1 MKTSVLFAM
10 SLDLLREFGYDQKQ
24 ALKENPWHSL
34 NLERDTKSDGDD
46 DEFGDFE
53 TTDVEKP
60 SQSMDI
66 DTIERLSQSQDNSA
80 ALNSTDLV
88 FDSAEHADDGW
99 GDFVDEQQD
108 GLDESSR
115 LSATPPL
122 KTKTPESTSQSR
134 SVATSSSPL
143 ALLQNIRPAEILP
156 KNTSSLTLGNVKPNS
171 EMLPPSNIPPPS
183 ILLLL
188 SVTLSHSLTNETKK
202 LVASLKSSSL
212 ESLASGEA
220 INMIKTHLSFARAIA
235 RIVAG
240 RKLRWKRDTHLAQ
253 SMKIAPAQAGKSGGM
268 KLTGVDRME
277 SRREDQEAAELLIV
291 WRQHV
296 GSLRA
301 FIASA
306 NAQISKANLAVPDIV
321 ENMPVRAAKASD
333 GALSAPKSC
342 ALCGLKRDERAQGID
357 INVEDS
363 FGEWWADHWGHVDC
377 QEFWEAN
384 KDSLQQRR

>member
-1 MKTSVLFAM
+1 M

-24 ALKENPWHSL
+24 APEENPWHSL
-34 NLERDTKSDGDD
+34 NLERNTKTDGDD

-60 SQSMDI
+60 SQSNDI
-66 DTIERLSQSQDNSA
+66 HTTEGLCQSQDNSA
-80 ALNSTDLV
+80 ALNSTVLV
-88 FDSAEHADDGW
+88 FNSAEHEDDGW

-108 GLDESSR
+108 GLNEPSR
-115 LSATPPL
+115 PSATPPI
-122 KTKTPESTSQSR
+122 KTEFPESTSQSR
-134 SVATSSSPL
+134 SVATSSSPPTL
-143 ALLQNIRPAEILP
+143 PQDTRPAELLL
-156 KNTSSLTLGNVKPNS
+156 KDESSLTLVNVKPNS
-171 EMLPPSNIPPPS
+171 KPLPPSNIPPPS

-188 SVTLSHSLTNETKK
+188 SVTFSQSSATEIKQ

-220 INMIKTHLSFARAIA
+220 INQIKNHLSFARAIA

-268 KLTGVDRME
+268 KLIGVDRME
-277 SRREDQEAAELLIV
+277 SRREDQEAAEVLRV
-291 WRQHV
+291 WRQQV

-301 FIASA
+301 SIASA
-306 NAQISKANLAVPDIV
+306 NAQIRKANLAAPDIV
-321 ENMPVRAAKASD
+321 ENMQVRTAKASE
-333 GALSAPKSC
+333 GALSAPRSC
-342 ALCGLKRDERAQGID
+342 ALCGLKRDERVQRID
-357 INVEDS
+357 VNFDDS

-377 QEFWEAN
+377 QVFWEAN

>member
-1 MKTSVLFAM
+1 M
-10 SLDLLREFGYDQKQ
+10 SLDLLRDVGYEPKKT
-24 ALKENPWHSL
+24 LEENPWHSL
-34 NLERDTKSDGDD
+34 NLERNTKSDGH

-53 TTDVEKP
+53 TADIEKP
-60 SQSMDI
+60 SQSNDI
-66 DTIERLSQSQDNSA
+66 HITEGLSQSQDDSA
-80 ALNSTDLV
+80 ALNSTHLV
-88 FDSAEHADDGW
+88 FHSAEHEDDGW

-108 GLDESSR
+108 GLNEPSR
-115 LSATPPL
+115 LSASPPL
-122 KTKTPESTSQSR
+122 KTQIPESTSQSR

-143 ALLQNIRPAEILP
+143 ALLQDTRPAELH
-156 KNTSSLTLGNVKPNS
+156 KNTSCLTLRNVKPNS

-188 SVTLSHSLTNETKK
+188 SVAISQSLATEIKQ
-202 LVASLKSSSL
+202 LVALLKSSSL
-212 ESLASGEA
+212 ESVASGEA
-220 INMIKTHLSFARAIA
+220 INQLKTHLSFARAIA

-277 SRREDQEAAELLIV
+277 SRREDQEATELLRV
-291 WRQHV
+291 WKKNV

-301 FIASA
+301 SIASA
-306 NAQISKANLAVPDIV
+306 NAQTPKANLAIPDIV
-321 ENMPVRAAKASD
+321 ESMPVRTAKASE
-333 GALSAPKSC
+333 GALSAPRSC
-342 ALCGLKRDERAQGID
+342 ALCGLKRDERVERID
-357 INVEDS
+357 VDVEDS

-377 QEFWEAN
+377 QVFWEVN